1 MPRGP
6 RWGRVGGHAPR
17 PPPPGRPRPSPP
29 RRRGRPRTA
38 HAQKQTP
45 SPPHAGA
52 RSEAARGAGTRKRRK
67 RLGPRSA
74 AAFNGR
80 AGPGQRP
87 APRRC
92 VRPPRRGCGGRG
104 AGGRGPGAAILCPA
118 RQGREGRNAGGGRD
132 RHDPRSR
139 PDEGGGP
146 GAPSLPPSWVPQGP
160 LRRPSAPRRTCWRGD
175 KGTVRWPGRGRR
187 EPGARPRT

>member
-104 AGGRGPGAAILCPA
+104 AGGRVRPFYVPLGRAGRGGTRGGDGTDTTLAAAPMRGAGPGRPLCPRA
-118 RQGREGRNAGGGRD
+118 GCRRGPSAGPRLRGGPAGVGTKAPSAGRA
-132 RHDPRSR
+132 
-139 PDEGGGP
+139 EGGGSP
-146 GAPSLPPSWVPQGP
+146 E
-160 LRRPSAPRRTCWRGD
+160 
-175 KGTVRWPGRGRR
+175 PGRGLDI
-187 EPGARPRT
+187 